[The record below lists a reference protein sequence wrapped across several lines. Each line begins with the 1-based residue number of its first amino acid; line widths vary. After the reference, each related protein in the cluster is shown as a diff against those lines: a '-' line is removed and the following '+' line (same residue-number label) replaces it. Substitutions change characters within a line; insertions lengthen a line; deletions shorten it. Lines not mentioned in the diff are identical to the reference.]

1 MAEWAKQQ
9 ACWSIL
15 AARKLKYSI
24 DFQSCLTLKE
34 TAKTSERDERK
45 KKREIEG
52 ISAQSEVVGLG
63 SAFWCEVI
71 AQGVAARTL
80 SSKDEQILRVCASIP
95 HQLPSELQSK
105 HALKVLE
112 RLKEEGLVFN

>member
-1 MAEWAKQQ
+1 VFHDANSESEVLDLDSIAKRQTVPDPLLHALLVAATSAHEVITHPVAGMRNMSEWAKQQ

-63 SAFWCEVI
+63 SAFW
-71 AQGVAARTL
+71 
-80 SSKDEQILRVCASIP
+80 
-95 HQLPSELQSK
+95 
-105 HALKVLE
+105 
-112 RLKEEGLVFN
+112 